1 MAGGNL
7 DDILQS
13 LRLVFQKEYE
23 RGKTDT
29 LNRIIGT
36 INGAARKPKKKRSA
50 QHAPRGTARA
60 LIMRVLGTK
69 KTGARFPEIM
79 AAAKTPAEKA
89 VSAAAIRIELY
100 NGKKARRYRNSN
112 GTWSLPN
119 GK

>member
-1 MAGGNL
+1 MADSNL

-23 RGKTDT
+23 RGRNDA
-29 LNRIIGT
+29 LNHIIGT
-36 INGAARKPKKKRSA
+36 INGAAHKTNKKRSA

-60 LIMRVLGTK
+60 LIMRVLRAK

-79 AAAKTPAEKA
+79 AAAKTPAEKTA
-89 VSAAAIRIELY
+89 SAAGIRIELY

-119 GK
+119 G